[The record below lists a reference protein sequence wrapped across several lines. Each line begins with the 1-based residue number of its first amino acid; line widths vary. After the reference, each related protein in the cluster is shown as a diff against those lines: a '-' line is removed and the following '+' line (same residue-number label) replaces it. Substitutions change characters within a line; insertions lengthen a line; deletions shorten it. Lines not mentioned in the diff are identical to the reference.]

1 MARSEPDRPVGIRYV
16 ARLAGVSPAT
26 ASRALNGSAS
36 VGDELR
42 RRVLDAADQAGY
54 RPNRLARNLRRQ
66 KTDMIGVIVSDIAN
80 PHYSEAV
87 RVMEDQAFRAGYR
100 LLLCNSDERVDK
112 QRLYLRLLAD
122 ERVQGVI
129 LSPAD
134 EAGTGCDALLDLG
147 IPVLAFDRT
156 VDDPRVDA
164 VSCDNVAAVRE
175 LTDHFIRLGHTRIAF
190 VGGSNQVAT
199 GTSRLAGYLEAVR
212 ASNLLPLTAEGD
224 FRTDLAEA
232 AAAALFRREVGPSAL
247 VVANNSMVIGV
258 LRAIRD
264 AGLRIPDDV
273 AVGTVDDPVWAE
285 LMHPPLTTMAQPV
298 RQMAEAAV
306 RLIVERIEGVRE
318 EATRLVLAMEF
329 RVRASSG
336 GPIHE
341 PVAGPGRTRDAGV
354 SPGRPVPP
362 PSAAAASRSVRRPT
376 TR

>member
-1 MARSEPDRPVGIRYV
+1 
-16 ARLAGVSPAT
+16 
-26 ASRALNGSAS
+26 
-36 VGDELR
+36 
-42 RRVLDAADQAGY
+42 
-54 RPNRLARNLRRQ
+54 
-66 KTDMIGVIVSDIAN
+66 
-80 PHYSEAV
+80 
-87 RVMEDQAFRAGYR
+87 MEDEAFRAGYR

-164 VSCDNVAAVRE
+164 VGCDNVAAVRR
-175 LTDHFIRLGHTRIAF
+175 LTDHFIGLGHTRIAF
-190 VGGSNQVAT
+190 VGGSSQVAT
-199 GTSRLAGYLEAVR
+199 GTSRLAGYLEAMRTSDLV
-212 ASNLLPLTAEGD
+212 PLVVEGD

-232 AAAALFRREVGPSAL
+232 AAARLFDTRVHPSAL
-247 VVANNSMVIGV
+247 VVANNAMAIGV

-264 AGLRIPDDV
+264 AGLRIPHDV

-285 LMHPPLTTMAQPV
+285 LLHPPLTSMAQPV

-306 RLIVERIEGVRE
+306 RLVVERIEGVRE
-318 EATRLVLAMEF
+318 EAARLVLPMEF

-336 GPIHE
+336 DPLGERAPL
-341 PVAGPGRTRDAGV
+341 PDRSPDAGV

-362 PSAAAASRSVRRPT
+362 ASAAAVSRSVRRPT